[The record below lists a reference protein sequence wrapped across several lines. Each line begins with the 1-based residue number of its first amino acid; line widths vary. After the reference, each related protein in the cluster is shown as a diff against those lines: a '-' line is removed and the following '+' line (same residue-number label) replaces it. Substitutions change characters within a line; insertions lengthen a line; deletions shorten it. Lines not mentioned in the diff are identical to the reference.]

1 MAETA
6 LTPIEIGLTAAIVGV
21 EDGEPAI
28 LVAGDDE
35 VRGARRAA
43 VRSVRSAGASH
54 LRDRPA
60 RLGRGAD
67 RPARRLRRAALHVR
81 RSRPPCRARRC
92 KPHMVSVGYLALTR
106 IPSADRA
113 EGGRRRLRAV
123 VSLLPVGGLAQE
135 APRDPRRHHPPARPS
150 GPARRM
156 ASSAARSA
164 GASGCG
170 FASASAAR
178 RGTRR
183 RCSTA
188 TRCSTRPA

>member
-28 LVAGDDE
+28 LVAGDDKSDA
-35 VRGARRAA
+35 ARRTA
-43 VRSVRSAGASH
+43 VRPVRPAGAPH

-60 RLGRGAD
+60 RLGRGS
-67 RPARRLRRAALHVR
+67 RPACASAMSSSSTRSATAAAMPG
-81 RSRPPCRARRC
+81 PPM
-92 KPHMVSVGYLALTR
+92 KPHIVSVGYLALTR
-106 IPSADRA
+106 IPERDRA
-113 EGGRRRLRAV
+113 QGGRAR
-123 VSLLPVGGLAQE
+123 VSSRGIGSSRGRTGARS
-135 APRDPRRHHPPARPS
+135 APRSSTTSSPCSINGR
-150 GPARRM
+150 ARRM
-156 ASSAARSA
+156 ANSAARSA

-170 FASASAAR
+170 SASASAAR

-188 TRCSTRPA
+188 TRCSTRPG